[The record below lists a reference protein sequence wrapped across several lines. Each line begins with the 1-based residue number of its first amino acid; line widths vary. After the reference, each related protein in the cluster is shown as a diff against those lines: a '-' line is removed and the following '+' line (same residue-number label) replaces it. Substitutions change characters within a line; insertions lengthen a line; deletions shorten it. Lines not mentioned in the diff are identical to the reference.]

1 MRKVISRKEHHQHQ
15 KTHEKLG
22 NMIHNYKIEYID
34 VVMDTYLRSV
44 NTN

>member
-1 MRKVISRKEHHQHQ
+1 
-15 KTHEKLG
+15 
-22 NMIHNYKIEYID
+22 MIHNYKIEYID